1 MSQSSSPIP
10 PAAPLPDTRWGPTH
24 ALILLIAIF
33 TFGTLLFR
41 EGTTIGAILSLLGGC
56 GAIGA
61 GTLGLAGGGRR
72 LIAALAE
79 VAVRSGAD
87 R

>member
-1 MSQSSSPIP
+1 MNQSSSPIP
-10 PAAPLPDTRWGPTH
+10 PAVLVPQGRWGPTH
-24 ALILLIAIF
+24 ALILLITFI
-33 TFGTLLFR
+33 TFGSLLFR
-41 EGTTIGAILSLLGGC
+41 EGASIGTVLSLLGGC

-72 LIAALAE
+72 LIAVLAE
-79 VAVRSGAD
+79 VAVRSSAG